1 MRALDRRTADGAR
14 TARVRLRLEASDE
27 ALVARVAEGD
37 AGAFEVL
44 YRRYGREVYVL
55 AAHVVGSARGEEVVQ
70 EVFASLWRHAHSYER
85 ERAPFRAWFMT
96 LARNRVIDELR
107 GLRAERLLVLLDP
120 VDDLLAGVPDARAD
134 VAEQAARHAQ
144 RDGVLR
150 ALGGLPAEQR
160 RVLVL
165 AYFGGLSH
173 AAIAEALGWP
183 LGTVKKRL
191 RLGLGKLRAALDGE
205 LDGGPRR

>member
-1 MRALDRRTADGAR
+1 MRALHPRTAVGAR
-14 TARVRLRLEASDE
+14 TAPVGTGPEASDE
-27 ALVARVAEGD
+27 ALVAGVARRD
-37 AGAFEVL
+37 ARAFEAL

-55 AAHVVGSARGEEVVQ
+55 AAHLLGSARGEDVVQ
-70 EVFASLWRHAHSYER
+70 DVFAGLWRHAGRYDPG
-85 ERAPFRAWFMT
+85 RAPFRPWFMAM
-96 LARNRVIDELR
+96 ARNRVIDELR
-107 GLRAERLLVLLDP
+107 ACRAERLLVLLDP
-120 VDDLLAGVPDARAD
+120 VDDLLAEAPDGRVD
-134 VAEQAARHAQ
+134 VAEQAARRVQ
-144 RDGVLR
+144 GDGVLR
-150 ALGGLPAEQR
+150 ALGDLPREQR

-205 LDGGPRR
+205 VEGGPR

>member
-1 MRALDRRTADGAR
+1 MRALDPRTASDLR
-14 TARVRLRLEASDE
+14 TSRIASDRGASDE
-27 ALVARVAEGD
+27 ALVARVARGD
-37 AGAFEVL
+37 APAFEAL

-55 AAHVVGSARGEEVVQ
+55 AAHLVGAAKAEEVVQ
-70 EVFASLWRHAHSYER
+70 EVFTALWRHARRYEP

-96 LARNRVIDELR
+96 IARNRVIDELR
-107 GLRAERLLVLLDP
+107 ARRAEQLLVLLDP
-120 VDDLLAGVPDARAD
+120 VDDLLAEAPDVRVD
-134 VAEQAARHAQ
+134 VAEHALQRSQA
-144 RDGVLR
+144 DGVVR
-150 ALGGLPAEQR
+150 ALGCLPPEQR

-205 LDGGPRR
+205 VDGGPR

>member
-1 MRALDRRTADGAR
+1 MRALKARTDAGPRAARLGAR
-14 TARVRLRLEASDE
+14 PEASDE
-27 ALVARVAEGD
+27 ALVARVAQGD
-37 AGAFEVL
+37 ARAFEAV

-55 AAHVVGSARGEEVVQ
+55 AAHVVGPARAEDVVQ
-70 EVFASLWRHAHSYER
+70 EVFTTLWRQARRYDPG
-85 ERAPFRAWFMT
+85 RAPFRAWFMT
-96 LARNRVIDELR
+96 IARNRVIDELR
-107 GLRAERLLVLLDP
+107 ACRAEQLVVLLSP
-120 VDDLLAGVPDARAD
+120 VDDLLAEAPDSSTD
-134 VAEQAARHAQ
+134 VAEQAARRAQ
-144 RDGVLR
+144 GDGVVR

-191 RLGLGKLRAALDGE
+191 RLGLDKLRAALDGE
-205 LDGGPRR
+205 IEGGPR